1 MATEDGTPTD
11 EFESTKGRS
20 GAAGRTASVIEPLL
34 RHDRLRYYLQ
44 LLPAA
49 LMLGAFMFLPIVAI
63 VVLSFALPSPFG
75 IRLGFEVGNYLSFF
89 TTYRFMRFVDTVLAG
104 LLQVAIAFVVGFP
117 LAYYTGVRMRGSKY
131 TFPILLLFTI
141 PFITNYIMRTLSWI
155 AFLGR
160 EGVFNT
166 VLVSAGVVGAPIEW
180 MLYSDFAVHV
190 SLIASYVPYLL
201 FPTWLAMNRI
211 DDDVLRASGDLGASP
226 LQTFRYV
233 VVPLAIRLR
242 RSAEHPAARWFSRNS
257 GKVNLSIFFTLVI
270 ILGTVAPPIMMME
283 FSPSFADNGGEPF
296 GGELVCEDGEAVI
309 TCQVNEPE
317 GFDRIEI
324 TTGGETIRTV
334 DGPPF
339 EFELQRENIR
349 DTRTG
354 REFTVLYYN
363 DGEIANRQIHR
374 I

>member
-49 LMLGAFMFLPIVAI
+49 LMLGVFMFLPIVAI

-233 VVPLAIRLR
+233 VVPLAMPGAVIG
-242 RSAEHPAARWFSRNS
+242 A
-257 GKVNLSIFFTLVI
+257 IFVFVGVLGE
-270 ILGTVAPPIMMME
+270 GTVPTLL
-283 FSPSFADNGGEPF
+283 GGPN
-296 GGELVCEDGEAVI
+296 VTYVVTSINNAVSGLNLPLASAI
-309 TCQVNEPE
+309 S
-317 GFDRIEI
+317 
-324 TTGGETIRTV
+324 
-334 DGPPF
+334 
-339 EFELQRENIR
+339 
-349 DTRTG
+349 
-354 REFTVLYYN
+354 TVLMLVAGVILLAWERVFGLRSI
-363 DGEIANRQIHR
+363 GEI
-374 I
+374 